1 MSTYRGLFRTPEFTP
16 MFVVASVNVA
26 AQTVGGLAL
35 GTLVFTATGSPL
47 LSALSMF
54 GASFAQLIGA
64 FTVLSAA
71 DRLPPRL
78 ALVSIALAFAAGTFV
93 LAAPGLPVLGVLLV
107 VLGTGLVNTVHGGVR
122 WGLLGEIL
130 PPGDYLLGRSVFN
143 MAVGVMQIAGFAL
156 GGALV
161 AVLSPRRTLAVAGL
175 LHLRAAA
182 VGRVGLSARP
192 ARSAGRPGVRETWR
206 VNAHLWRSPAR
217 RATYVAMWLPN
228 GLIVGCEALFV
239 AYTPA
244 SAGVLFIAA
253 ALGML
258 SGDLLAGRF
267 VPTTW
272 RPRLITPF
280 QVLLALP
287 FLGFVLR
294 PPLAVA
300 VALVAVGAIGYGGS
314 LLLQDRLLSQTSST
328 VRGQALGLHSSGL
341 LAGQA
346 LGATLAGTVAQHL
359 PAGTAMTV
367 MALLSLTVSAILLR
381 PLNRPVT
388 LDEPPRRFAAEV

>member
-1 MSTYRGLFRTPEFTP
+1 MSTYRGLFRTPQFTP
-16 MFVVASVNVA
+16 LFVVASVNVA
-26 AQTVGGLAL
+26 ATTISGLAL

-54 GASFAQLIGA
+54 GASFAQLLGA

-78 ALVSIALAFAAGTFV
+78 ALVAIALAFAVGTFV

-143 MAVGVMQIAGFAL
+143 MAVGIMQITGFAL

-161 AVLSPRRTLAVAGL
+161 AVLSPRPTLVAAGL
-175 LHLRAAA
+175 LYVLAA
-182 VGRVGLSARP
+182 VVARFGLTARP
-192 ARSAGRPGVRETWR
+192 ARSAGRPSIRETWR
-206 VNAHLWRSPAR
+206 VNAHLWRSPGR

-244 SAGVLFIAA
+244 SAGVLFVAA

-258 SGDLLAGRF
+258 TGDLLAGRF
-267 VPTTW
+267 VPANW

-287 FLGFVLR
+287 FLAFVLR
-294 PPLAVA
+294 PPTAVA
-300 VALVAVGAIGYGGS
+300 VALVAIGAIGYGGS
-314 LLLQDRLLSQTSST
+314 LLLQDRLLAQTSDS

-346 LGATLAGTVAQHL
+346 LGATFAGAVAQHL
-359 PAGTAMTV
+359 AVGTAMTV
-367 MALLSLTVSAILLR
+367 MAVLSLTVSAVLLR
-381 PLNRPVT
+381 PLNKPA
-388 LDEPPRRFAAEV
+388 LPAPHPLEPQPA